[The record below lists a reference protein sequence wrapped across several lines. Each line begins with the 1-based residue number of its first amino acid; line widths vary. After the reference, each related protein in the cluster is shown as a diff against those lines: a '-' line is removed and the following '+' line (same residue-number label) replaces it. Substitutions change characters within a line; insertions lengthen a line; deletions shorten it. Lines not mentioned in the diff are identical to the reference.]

1 MIKGIILWKI
11 QSLDS
16 WKSEKQSVILDQEDK
31 GVSEITNCEKKL
43 ARLLYQLMSQL
54 AASNRKILPK
64 VSLIRIEFTYM
75 TRTLE
80 TVCNW

>member
-1 MIKGIILWKI
+1 MKNSLLFWTRRIKEYQKL
-11 QSLDS
+11 Q
-16 WKSEKQSVILDQEDK
+16 
-31 GVSEITNCEKKL
+31 TEKKL